1 MGQITFFDLNG
12 IIENFKCTAYV
23 ETGTGIGVSLEYAL
37 RFPFEKYYTIDIDKE
52 LMESTKSKLDSSK
65 VTFVN
70 GLSTE
75 SLKLILP
82 ELDKYESVL
91 FFLDAHL
98 PGADFHKMTY
108 EDSMKTYKEHS
119 LPLDEELSIIQSHRK
134 NKKDVIVI
142 DDLQL
147 YEDAQY
153 QHKTWFYEKL
163 QEELG
168 LRKSAD
174 FIESMFKETHD
185 INKYFAHQGYI
196 LLTPKQ

>member
-12 IIENFKCTAYV
+12 IIQNFKCDTYV

-37 RFPFEKYYTIDIDKE
+37 KFPFKKYYTIDIDKD
-52 LMESTKSKLDSSK
+52 LMESTKLRFDSSK
-65 VTFVN
+65 ISFIN

-75 SLKLILP
+75 SLKSILP
-82 ELDKYESVL
+82 ELEDSESVL

-98 PGADFHKMTY
+98 PGADFHKMSY
-108 EDSMKTYKEHS
+108 EESMKTYKEQS
-119 LPLDEELSIIQSHRK
+119 LPLDEELSIIKNYRK

-147 YEDAQY
+147 YEEAEY
-153 QHKTWFYEKL
+153 QHKTWYFEKL

-168 LRKSAD
+168 LRKSSD
-174 FIESMFKETHD
+174 FIESMFKDTHS